1 VKRAGAFLRHGSNA
15 TLLVIAVLLLG
26 SLVYLA
32 PALPLV
38 AIGIVVGILAFALS
52 EYTTHRFLL
61 HATPLSSPL
70 LLRAQHRLHYDHH
83 VTPDRLDLL
92 FLPVWFA
99 LPVLALFGGIYF
111 AITQSLALTLSLLLG
126 SIVGVLYYEWAH
138 YVAHIPFTPRTP
150 AGRYMKKYHLLH
162 HFKNERLWFG
172 VTSPAMDFAGRTY
185 RRHNEAEKSATTREL
200 FGDP

>member
-1 VKRAGAFLRHGSNA
+1 VKRLGPFLQHGSNA
-15 TLLVIAVLLLG
+15 TLLAIALLLAC
-26 SLVYLA
+26 SLVFLA
-32 PALPLV
+32 PALAV
-38 AIGIVVGILAFALS
+38 VGIGIAIGIIAFALS

-61 HATPLSSPL
+61 HATPQSSPL

-99 LPVLALFGGIYF
+99 LPVLALFGGIYL
-111 AITQSLALTLSLLLG
+111 AITHSLALTLSLLLG
-126 SIVGVLYYEWAH
+126 SIIGVLYYEWAH
-138 YVAHIPFTPRTP
+138 YVAHIPFTPLT
-150 AGRYMKKYHLLH
+150 ASGRYMKKYHLLH

-185 RRHNEAEKSATTREL
+185 RRHDETEKSPTTRHL